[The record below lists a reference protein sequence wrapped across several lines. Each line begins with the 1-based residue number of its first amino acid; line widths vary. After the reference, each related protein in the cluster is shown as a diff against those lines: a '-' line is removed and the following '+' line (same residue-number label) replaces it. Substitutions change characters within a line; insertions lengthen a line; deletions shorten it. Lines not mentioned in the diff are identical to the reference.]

1 MIQVS
6 KGQKV
11 TAQHENEQS
20 NLIDQLNK
28 RINKV
33 GYDSVSQEYFEE
45 KNQPAFTIKLVDFAS
60 AEDLTSQYVF
70 FNTLSSADKLFNYN
84 QQFIPFCLISQ
95 VPQKKGFQPEINF
108 GNEIY
113 SFAKSLSDDLS
124 SEPVNVDA
132 SLIFISADGQ
142 YYYTLANEDDIKNAD
157 AEIIQKFRIANLRQD
172 ETGNDVIQQVH
183 AGIITYSTDASQ
195 IIPDTQYSKQYNLGK
210 YGQYSIENRLVTT
223 EISDGLSV
231 DTVIQQLHEFDNDDS
246 FKKNAKQD
254 DYFYGLSAKDV
265 LVRLNKPCACS
276 DTNGQMLSYLPL
288 SDMMAV
294 GDSQLSDLN
303 LSSIYVCQDAVC
315 QDRVEIYCFKD
326 AFKDGVSS
334 LGKRC
339 FCTAVDSQ
347 LRPVLAYKGQED
359 SAGINAAYI
368 PFTDYGIPN
377 DKHGI
382 ENKGFTLPRNITSYA
397 NLTIGSPD
405 NSSNPTIIFSHPSQ
419 PISVKNK
426 LNKILYLRDDSSV
439 GFADLS
445 TSISGTGGGDIVSA
459 GNYITINETVTED
472 DQTVKVINGASINLV
487 QCDYDCGQAQI
498 TYIYSKDNNQ
508 HNICYQPSFQNI
520 HGVKACSGNREVNFC
535 APCGGLY
542 IYGDDTGKIVNFIPQ
557 IYTTTPKSIS
567 VWQSGCTIMIDYLS
581 GCGGG
586 GGGDIG
592 CYVRTLNC
600 LTGDVVIRGEGV
612 SVITNTWNNGI
623 TISAPAPH
631 CGYSKIGSIELSNTY
646 GNLLV
651 RDNFGDTCTN
661 DFVPLKLHAYKCTY
675 TKTDIIEL
683 STVGVKQALYVVN
696 DLCKSEFCYNIC
708 NYSMLEGHYLSS
720 SNLCIDID
728 YQRRQNGNGQ
738 GCLTTMIN
746 IPDKFPSSWV
756 LLGEDSS
763 SYPVIMQQLK
773 CYQIEF
779 KYNKIST
786 DIFTEKGQSN
796 VLLKENTGGPI
807 QLYVDKMPNTLY
819 TQQYAKTAYTATCP
833 ATISSTGF
841 GWQLGA
847 RGMLGAACTIH
858 DSVYWSGTDLVVD
871 YGPLKRQIET
881 CIGSSTVVTEEIE
894 RQISVILSNVLS
906 NYVDKTYLSANAWLQ
921 NCYQTNKAEPA
932 GIRIGSTQLTER
944 QLQCLLN
951 LI

>member
-6 KGQKV
+6 KGQLV

-60 AEDLTSQYVF
+60 TEDLTSQYVF
-70 FNTLSSADKLFNYN
+70 FNSQTNINQLVNFN
-84 QQFIPFCLISQ
+84 QQFLPFCLISE
-95 VPQKKGFQPEINF
+95 VPNKEGFKPEINF

-113 SFAKSLSDDLS
+113 SFAKSLSDSLS
-124 SEPVNVDA
+124 AQPEIVDA
-132 SLIFISADGQ
+132 SIIFLSADGQ

-157 AEIIQKFRIANLRQD
+157 AEIIQKFRIANLVLD
-172 ETGNDVIQQVH
+172 EYKNDAIQQVH
-183 AGIITYSTDASQ
+183 TGIITYSTETGQ
-195 IIPDTQYSKQYNLGK
+195 IIPDTQHSKLHNLGK

-231 DTVIQQLHEFDNDDS
+231 DTTIQQLHEFDNDDS

-294 GDSQLSDLN
+294 GDSQLSDIN
-303 LSSIYVCQDAVC
+303 ISSIYVCQDAVC

-326 AFKDGVSS
+326 AFKDSVSS

-347 LRPVLAYKGQED
+347 LRPVLAYKCQED
-359 SAGINAAYI
+359 SSGINTSYI

-377 DKHGI
+377 DKYGI

-405 NSSNPTIIFSHPSQ
+405 SPSNPTIIFSHPSE

-445 TSISGTGGGDIVSA
+445 TSISGTGGGDVVSA
-459 GNYITINETVTED
+459 GNYITINEAVTED

-487 QCDYDCGQAQI
+487 QSDYDCGQAQI

-542 IYGDDTGKIVNFIPQ
+542 IYGDDSGKLVNFIPQ
-557 IYTTTPKSIS
+557 IYTTTPKYIS
-567 VWQSGCTIMIDYLS
+567 VWQRGCTIMIDYLS
-581 GCGGG
+581 SCGGG

-592 CYVRTLNC
+592 CYVISLNS
-600 LTGDVVIRGEGV
+600 LTGQLN
-612 SVITNTWNNGI
+612 ITTKNACALNVNTNG
-623 TISAPAPH
+623 
-631 CGYSKIGSIELSNTY
+631 KNIELSSHLGHTTIRGKQIFNYTVEGLALSNVYSNNECGFTLAEIQYKRTASPLEDVIQLSSKVLPNLQYALSTNLPEGFNCQTVFACNY
-646 GNLLV
+646 GMI
-651 RDNFGDTCTN
+651 RYFGISTN
-661 DFVPLKLHAYKCTY
+661 SLCGTLKDY
-675 TKTDIIEL
+675 KTDNCFTDL
-683 STVGVKQALYVVN
+683 TVQLDVSKY
-696 DLCKSEFCYNIC
+696 
-708 NYSMLEGHYLSS
+708 
-720 SNLCIDID
+720 
-728 YQRRQNGNGQ
+728 
-738 GCLTTMIN
+738 
-746 IPDKFPSSWV
+746 FPSSWV
-756 LLGEDSS
+756 YTNQYGNT
-763 SYPVIMQQLK
+763 IIQQQLDN
-773 CYQIEF
+773 YRIEF
-779 KYNKIST
+779 QEYGPIKW
-786 DIFTEKGQSN
+786 DEGQQK
-796 VLLKENTGGPI
+796 VKPEGNTGGPI
-807 QLYVDKMPNTLY
+807 RLYIDQMPNTLV
-819 TQQYAKTAYTATCP
+819 TQQQTGCWIGTCATNLAGVVCG
-833 ATISSTGF
+833 SY

-847 RGMLGAACTIH
+847 RGIFGSACGIT
-858 DSVYWSGTDLVVD
+858 SAVYWAGTDLVVD
-871 YGPLKRQIET
+871 FSPVLRCVSQELT
-881 CIGSSTVVTEEIE
+881 STG
-894 RQISVILSNVLS
+894 VIQDTLCSVLS
-906 NYVDKTYLSANAWLQ
+906 NYVQLSALSNCVWMQ
-921 NCYQTNKAEPA
+921 NDPHTDHASTE
-932 GIRIGSTQLTER
+932 GITIGGTVLNEYKLKR
-944 QLQCLLN
+944 LLCLIN
-951 LI
+951 ET

>member
-45 KNQPAFTIKLVDFAS
+45 KNQPAFTVKLVDFAT

-70 FNTLSSADKLFNYN
+70 FNTLSSPDNLFNFN

-95 VPQKKGFQPEINF
+95 VPEKEGFKSEINF
-108 GNEIY
+108 DNEVY
-113 SFAKSLSDDLS
+113 QYAKSLSDNLS
-124 SEPVNVDA
+124 AEPTNVDA

-142 YYYTLANEDDIKNAD
+142 YYYTLANEDDINNAGG
-157 AEIIQKFRIANLRQD
+157 EILQKFRIANLRQD
-172 ETGNDVIQQVH
+172 EVGNDVIQQVH
-183 AGIITYSTDASQ
+183 AGIITYSTETGLE
-195 IIPDTQYSKQYNLGK
+195 IPDTQYSKQYNLGK
-210 YGQYSIENRLVTT
+210 YGQYSVEKRLVTT

-231 DTVIQQLHEFDNDDS
+231 DTIIQQLHEFDNDDS
-246 FKKNAKQD
+246 FKKNADSD

-265 LVRLNKPCACS
+265 LVRLNKPCACA

-294 GDSQLSDLN
+294 GDSQLSDMN
-303 LSSIYVCQDAVC
+303 VSSVYVCQDAVC
-315 QDRVEIYCFKD
+315 QDRVEIFCFKD
-326 AFKDGVSS
+326 AFKDDISA

-359 SAGINAAYI
+359 SLGINTSYI

-382 ENKGFTLPRNITSYA
+382 ENKGFTLPKNITSYN
-397 NLTIGSPD
+397 NLTIGSPE
-405 NSSNPTIIFSHPSQ
+405 NSNNATIIFSNPSES
-419 PISVKNK
+419 ISVKNK

-459 GNYITINETVTED
+459 GNYITIDEVVGED

-487 QCDYDCGQAQI
+487 QSDYDCGQAQI

-508 HNICYQPSFQNI
+508 HNICYQPSIQSI

-542 IYGDDTGKIVNFIPQ
+542 IYGDDQGKLVNFIPQ

-586 GGGDIG
+586 GGDIG
-592 CYVRTLNC
+592 CYVISLNN
-600 LTGDVVIRGEGV
+600 LTGNVNITTANACALKITKSGQNICLSSHLGYTTIRGKQIFNYTVEGLALSNV
-612 SVITNTWNNGI
+612 YSYNGCGFTLAEIQYKRTASPLEDVIQL
-623 TISAPAPH
+623 S
-631 CGYSKIGSIELSNTY
+631 SKILP
-646 GNLLV
+646 NLQY
-651 RDNFGDTCTN
+651 
-661 DFVPLKLHAYKCTY
+661 A
-675 TKTDIIEL
+675 L
-683 STVGVKQALYVVN
+683 STNLPDGFKCQEVQA
-696 DLCKSEFCYNIC
+696 C
-708 NYSMLEGHYLSS
+708 NYGMIRYFGISTNS
-720 SNLCIDID
+720 LCGTLKNYTTDNCFTD
-728 YQRRQNGNGQ
+728 
-738 GCLTTMIN
+738 LTVQL
-746 IPDKFPSSWV
+746 DVSKYFPSSWV
-756 LLGEDSS
+756 YTNQGGNT
-763 SYPVIMQQLK
+763 IIKQQLDN
-773 CYQIEF
+773 YRIEF
-779 KYNKIST
+779 QEYGPIKW
-786 DIFTEKGQSN
+786 DEGQQKVKPEGNS
-796 VLLKENTGGPI
+796 GGPI
-807 QLYVDKMPNTLY
+807 RLYIDQMPNTLV
-819 TQQYAKTAYTATCP
+819 TKQQNQCWIGTC
-833 ATISSTGF
+833 AANLAGVVCGSY

-847 RGMLGAACTIH
+847 RGIFGAACGIT
-858 DSVYWSGTDLVVD
+858 SAVYWAGTDLVVD
-871 YGPLKRQIET
+871 FSPVLRCVSQELTSTGVIQET
-881 CIGSSTVVTEEIE
+881 LCS
-894 RQISVILSNVLS
+894 VLS
-906 NYVDKTYLSANAWLQ
+906 NYVELSSLSNYVWMQ
-921 NCYQTNKAEPA
+921 NDPHTDHGSSE
-932 GIRIGSTQLTER
+932 GITIGGTGLNENQLKR
-944 QLQCLLN
+944 LLCL
-951 LI
+951 IGE